1 MTTTSYRDFLI
12 DYCVRFASCYVRSLT
27 SAHVVDIFTARAS
40 LTIWRT
46 RLQGNTPV
54 PPIILDLW
62 KHIIIQELSKRSGLP
77 ASWEWWLYVWTRELR
92 DLDQRNVNDDM
103 KCRHCNKS
111 RRHSSFVCPCYC
123 QYRNTVAEPD
133 VISTEHKEK
142 RDRYPLP
149 CPNECSQDDIP
160 RCDMEE
166 HKTVC
171 PNEIITPT
179 LCGAK
184 VCRCDILECECFC
197 LQLHHIYQR
206 SKISGQ

>member
-54 PPIILDLW
+54 PPVILDLW
-62 KHIIIQELSKRSGLP
+62 KHIIIQQLSKRSGLP
-77 ASWEWWLYVWTRELR
+77 ASWEWWLYVLTRELR

-103 KCRHCNKS
+103 KCRHYNKS

-142 RDRYPLP
+142 HDRYPLP

-171 PNEIITPT
+171 PNEIIMW
-179 LCGAK
+179 C
-184 VCRCDILECECFC
+184 
-197 LQLHHIYQR
+197 
-206 SKISGQ
+206 